1 MNYKG
6 TLLVVSHDRA
16 FLDNVVTSTYVLPGD
31 GTVRICAGGYEE
43 AARMLKASARAA
55 AEEASSFAPRAE
67 PAAAVPASARKLS
80 YKETRELAALPDQIA
95 ALEEEI
101 AAAERDLSDG
111 AIYAKDPSRAAAL
124 AVRLPAARAELDAAE
139 TRWLELSERE

>member
-1 MNYKG
+1 M
-6 TLLVVSHDRA
+6 
-16 FLDNVVTSTYVLPGD
+16 
-31 GTVRICAGGYEE
+31 
-43 AARMLKASARAA
+43 
-55 AEEASSFAPRAE
+55 PRAE

-111 AIYAKDPSRAAAL
+111 TIYAKDPSRAAAL